1 VVALNL
7 PLPRLV
13 LHHSYAGGN
22 ALDCSGMGHGGSIV
36 GARFVGDDRGGGGL
50 EFDGRHDRVVVTP
63 SPFLRHI
70 TVLRVSIT
78 VRLRTLAARSNL
90 VEGFLSF
97 ALFVHEDGSVQGG
110 VYARSH
116 WLTVRSEPG
125 CVTPGRWATVSY
137 VHSPAD
143 GSLLYVG
150 RQLVGHDRQHLGTI
164 GPVSWPFGLNI
175 GAWPDS
181 DAFMLSG
188 RVSDLRLWVT
198 RHGP

>member
-1 VVALNL
+1 MALNL
-7 PLPRLV
+7 PLPRLI
-13 LHHSYAGGN
+13 LHHSYADGN
-22 ALDCSGMGHGGSIV
+22 ALDYSGTGHGGSIV
-36 GARFVGDDRGGGGL
+36 GARFVGDNGGVCL
-50 EFDGRHDRVVVTP
+50 EFDGRDDRVVVTP

-70 TVLRVSIT
+70 TALRVSIT
-78 VRLRTLAARSNL
+78 ARLYTLAARSNL

-116 WLTVRSEPG
+116 WLTVRSKQR
-125 CVTPGRWATVSY
+125 CVIPGRWVTVSY
-137 VHSPAD
+137 VHSSAD
-143 GSLLYVG
+143 GSLLYVD
-150 RQLVGHDRQHLGTI
+150 RQLVGHDRRHLGTI

-175 GAWPDS
+175 GAWPDK

-188 RVSDLRLWVT
+188 RVRDVRLWVT